1 MEQLGTI
8 DFYPGAPGYY
18 GHDQPGCYDIFNVV
32 SCSHSRSIEIFQSS
46 IVKATCLAGKVRDKC
61 GQVKSTYVFIKLPQ
75 QRPTMQCLDRA
86 R

>member
-46 IVKATCLAGKVRDKC
+46 IVKATCLAGKVRTPYE
-61 GQVKSTYVFIKLPQ
+61 VRISVFIKLPKNVSIEQ
-75 QRPTMQCLDRA
+75 DGKYEA
-86 R
+86 NV